1 MKKTIL
7 YLHGKGGNACEVEQ
21 YAKNCPDFYLHGVD
35 YQGSLPWL
43 VQEQIVSDYRI
54 LRREYDSV
62 ILLANSIG
70 AYFAMHA
77 LQNCDIQ
84 KALLIS
90 PILDMEQ
97 LILDMMG
104 WAKVSE
110 QELAQKG
117 EIPTDFG
124 ETLSWKYLCFVR
136 EHPIDWK
143 VPTEILYAEHD
154 HLTSLQTVTR
164 FAETHNAHLT
174 ILEGDA
180 AGTGVRPVK
189 AVCQSPRKPLSFP
202 SDFRLH
208 NPKFPCFFL
217 FMQIFFGKEIGLLGT
232 LVANTTVPPRH

>member
-1 MKKTIL
+1 M
-7 YLHGKGGNACEVEQ
+7 
-21 YAKNCPDFYLHGVD
+21 
-35 YQGSLPWL
+35 
-43 VQEQIVSDYRI
+43 QEQIVSDYRI

-70 AYFAMHA
+70 AYFAMHT

-124 ETLSWKYLCFVR
+124 ETLSGNISALCGSI
-136 EHPIDWK
+136 P
-143 VPTEILYAEHD
+143 
-154 HLTSLQTVTR
+154 S
-164 FAETHNAHLT
+164 
-174 ILEGDA
+174 
-180 AGTGVRPVK
+180 TGR
-189 AVCQSPRKPLSFP
+189 S
-202 SDFRLH
+202 
-208 NPKFPCFFL
+208 
-217 FMQIFFGKEIGLLGT
+217 
-232 LVANTTVPPRH
+232 PPRFYTQSMTI

>member
-1 MKKTIL
+1 MKKAIL
-7 YLHGKGGNACEVEQ
+7 YLHGKGGSACEVEQ

-70 AYFAMHA
+70 AYFAMHT

-117 EIPTDFG
+117 RDSHRLWRNPFLEIS
-124 ETLSWKYLCFVR
+124 LLCAGASHR
-136 EHPIDWK
+136 
-143 VPTEILYAEHD
+143 
-154 HLTSLQTVTR
+154 
-164 FAETHNAHLT
+164 
-174 ILEGDA
+174 LEGPH
-180 AGTGVRPVK
+180 R
-189 AVCQSPRKPLSFP
+189 
-202 SDFRLH
+202 DFIRR
-208 NPKFPCFFL
+208 
-217 FMQIFFGKEIGLLGT
+217 
-232 LVANTTVPPRH
+232 A

>member
-1 MKKTIL
+1 
-7 YLHGKGGNACEVEQ
+7 
-21 YAKNCPDFYLHGVD
+21 
-35 YQGSLPWL
+35 
-43 VQEQIVSDYRI
+43 
-54 LRREYDSV
+54 
-62 ILLANSIG
+62 
-70 AYFAMHA
+70 
-77 LQNCDIQ
+77 
-84 KALLIS
+84 
-90 PILDMEQ
+90 MEQ

-174 ILEGDA
+174 MLEGGEHWFHTESQLAFLDRWMQQA
-180 AGTGVRPVK
+180 LG
-189 AVCQSPRKPLSFP
+189 
-202 SDFRLH
+202 SDR
-208 NPKFPCFFL
+208 
-217 FMQIFFGKEIGLLGT
+217 
-232 LVANTTVPPRH
+232 

>member
-1 MKKTIL
+1 MKKAIL
-7 YLHGKGGNACEVEQ
+7 YLHGKGGNAGEVMQ
-21 YAKNCPDFYLHGVD
+21 YAKNCPDFYLYGVD

-70 AYFAMHA
+70 AYFAMHT

-174 ILEGDA
+174 ILEGGEHWFHTESQLAFLDRWMQQA
-180 AGTGVRPVK
+180 LG
-189 AVCQSPRKPLSFP
+189 
-202 SDFRLH
+202 SDR
-208 NPKFPCFFL
+208 
-217 FMQIFFGKEIGLLGT
+217 
-232 LVANTTVPPRH
+232 

>member
-1 MKKTIL
+1 MRSRAVRL
-7 YLHGKGGNACEVEQ
+7 
-21 YAKNCPDFYLHGVD
+21 KNCPDFYLHGVD

-70 AYFAMHA
+70 AYFAMHTPA
-77 LQNCDIQ
+77 KLRHP
-84 KALLIS
+84 KS
-90 PILDMEQ
+90 PADFSHPGYGAADSGHDGL
-97 LILDMMG
+97 G
-104 WAKVSE
+104 KGVRAG
-110 QELAQKG
+110 ELAQKG

-174 ILEGDA
+174 ILEGGEHWFHTESQLAFLDRWMQQA
-180 AGTGVRPVK
+180 LG
-189 AVCQSPRKPLSFP
+189 
-202 SDFRLH
+202 SDR
-208 NPKFPCFFL
+208 
-217 FMQIFFGKEIGLLGT
+217 
-232 LVANTTVPPRH
+232 

>member
-1 MKKTIL
+1 MKKAIL
-7 YLHGKGGNACEVEQ
+7 YLHGKGGSACEVEQ

-70 AYFAMHA
+70 AYFAMHT
-77 LQNCDIQ
+77 L
-84 KALLIS
+84 
-90 PILDMEQ
+90 
-97 LILDMMG
+97 
-104 WAKVSE
+104 
-110 QELAQKG
+110 
-117 EIPTDFG
+117 PTDFG

-174 ILEGDA
+174 ILEGGEHWFHTESQLAFLDRWMQQA
-180 AGTGVRPVK
+180 LG
-189 AVCQSPRKPLSFP
+189 
-202 SDFRLH
+202 SDR
-208 NPKFPCFFL
+208 
-217 FMQIFFGKEIGLLGT
+217 
-232 LVANTTVPPRH
+232 

>member
-1 MKKTIL
+1 MKKAIL

-117 EIPTDFG
+117 AIPTDFG

-174 ILEGDA
+174 RLEGGEHWFHTESQLAFLDCWMQQA
-180 AGTGVRPVK
+180 LG
-189 AVCQSPRKPLSFP
+189 
-202 SDFRLH
+202 SDR
-208 NPKFPCFFL
+208 
-217 FMQIFFGKEIGLLGT
+217 
-232 LVANTTVPPRH
+232 

>member
-1 MKKTIL
+1 MKKAIL
-7 YLHGKGGNACEVEQ
+7 YLHGKGGNAGEVMQ

-35 YQGSLPWL
+35 YQEALPWIA
-43 VQEQIVSDYRI
+43 QEAILSDYRA
-54 LRREYDSV
+54 LRKDYDCIV
-62 ILLANSIG
+62 LLANSIG
-70 AYFAMHA
+70 AYLAMHA

-90 PILDMEQ
+90 PVLDMER
-97 LILDMMG
+97 LILDMMS

-143 VPTEILYAEHD
+143 TPTEILYAEQD

-164 FAETHNAHLT
+164 FVDSHNARLT
-174 ILEGDA
+174 TLEGGEHWFHTESQLAFLDCWMKQA
-180 AGTGVRPVK
+180 LQP
-189 AVCQSPRKPLSFP
+189 
-202 SDFRLH
+202 DRL
-208 NPKFPCFFL
+208 
-217 FMQIFFGKEIGLLGT
+217 I
-232 LVANTTVPPRH
+232 